1 MHPPFGRMA
10 GASGGVGRAS
20 RGSIAARARCVF
32 WDGVSLLI
40 SVRAVDF
47 LFKIKETLLI
57 FSDLA
62 RMLARPGGT
71 LEPLSLSRERAE
83 DITGAHTDLRG
94 ELTQTLGSTVRGRPY
109 RNVKGKGRELRRA
122 GGLLNHPASIE
133 SV

>member
-1 MHPPFGRMA
+1 MRA
-10 GASGGVGRAS
+10 VASGAS
-20 RGSIAARARCVF
+20 RGSIAVRAARCVF

-71 LEPLSLSRERAE
+71 LEPLSL
-83 DITGAHTDLRG
+83 
-94 ELTQTLGSTVRGRPY
+94 
-109 RNVKGKGRELRRA
+109 
-122 GGLLNHPASIE
+122 
-133 SV
+133 

>member
-1 MHPPFGRMA
+1 MA
-10 GASGGVGRAS
+10 GASGGVGRLS
-20 RGSIAARARCVF
+20 RLDCGACCAVCF

-71 LEPLSLSRERAE
+71 LEPLSL
-83 DITGAHTDLRG
+83 
-94 ELTQTLGSTVRGRPY
+94 
-109 RNVKGKGRELRRA
+109 
-122 GGLLNHPASIE
+122 
-133 SV
+133 

>member
-1 MHPPFGRMA
+1 M
-10 GASGGVGRAS
+10 
-20 RGSIAARARCVF
+20 
-32 WDGVSLLI
+32 I

-71 LEPLSLSRERAE
+71 LEPLSLSAE

-94 ELTQTLGSTVRGRPY
+94 ELIQTLGSTVRGRPY

-122 GGLLNHPASIE
+122 GGLLNHPAIE
-133 SV
+133 D

>member
-1 MHPPFGRMA
+1 MA

-71 LEPLSLSRERAE
+71 LEPLSLSELSAE
-83 DITGAHTDLRG
+83 ETSPAHTPTSEASSPRPSAQLYAADH
-94 ELTQTLGSTVRGRPY
+94 TVT
-109 RNVKGKGRELRRA
+109 
-122 GGLLNHPASIE
+122 
-133 SV
+133 